1 MFRKKSEAAAMK
13 RIFSDGFFERT
24 EIFLGRK
31 DSTKKQIYDKNAI
44 GMKVAYMCLY
54 YYLIEKKLGTIGQN

>member
-1 MFRKKSEAAAMK
+1 MKLVSKMSSSSGWLGILGTYVERFIDSAMK

-44 GMKVAYMCLY
+44 GVKVA
-54 YYLIEKKLGTIGQN
+54 

>member
-13 RIFSDGFFERT
+13 RIFSNGFFERT

-31 DSTKKQIYDKNAI
+31 ISTKKQIYDKN
-44 GMKVAYMCLY
+44 
-54 YYLIEKKLGTIGQN
+54 TIGIFIITL